1 MVVNLIN
8 GLIIGS
14 SYVLIAAGLTLI
26 FGILDSINLAHGEF
40 YMMGAFVTFFMF
52 TTFGLNFWLA
62 LILSMLIVAAFGVLI
77 EKLAFRPLRSQP
89 LLNTML
95 VSIGLSVLLQ
105 NVAQLLWSADPRII
119 KTSMVEQ
126 TIRFAGVT
134 LNLQRLIVIVM
145 AAILMVG
152 LHFLIKKS
160 TIGKAMRSVA
170 QDRDAAA
177 LMGVNIDRIFTFTFA
192 IGCALAAAAGG
203 LIGPIFLVFPTMGAV
218 PFIKA
223 FTVVILG
230 GLGNVFGAIVGG
242 LLLGVIESFGAA
254 YISTMYKDT
263 FAFII
268 LILVLLFKPSG
279 LLGRG

>member
-1 MVVNLIN
+1 MLVILIN

-14 SYVLIAAGLTLI
+14 TYVLIAAGLTLI

-40 YMMGAFVTFFMF
+40 YMIGAFATYFLFSSL
-52 TTFGLNFWLA
+52 GLNFWLA
-62 LILSMLIVAAFGVLI
+62 LIFSMIIVATFGVVI
-77 EKLAFRPLRSQP
+77 EKLVFRPLRSQP

-95 VSIGLSVLLQ
+95 VSIGLSVLFA

-134 LNLQRLIVIVM
+134 LNLQRLIVVVV
-145 AAILMVG
+145 AAFLMIG
-152 LHFLIKKS
+152 LHLLIKK
-160 TIGKAMRSVA
+160 TNIGKAMRSVA

-177 LMGVNIDRIFTFTFA
+177 LMGVNIDKVYSFTFA

-203 LIGPIFLVFPTMGAV
+203 LIGPIFLVYPTMGAV

-230 GLGNVFGAIVGG
+230 GLGNVFGAIAGG

-279 LLGRG
+279 LLGRR